1 MFSSTCHRWK
11 WDEVFDMLFTRSF
24 KSKLLKHTSIKIWEG
39 QSCSFCCS
47 KSCTVHR
54 PCPEKGIFTV
64 YLWIIQTLR
73 LNFVPGLLCYITSE
87 LRYFRETAC
96 VVFACSSS
104 VHTEFACL
112 VSIVIFRDVCKQ
124 LIGTDKGNVVCMWH
138 DVWKRWWVVEVY
150 FCWLHSDTNQC
161 SSLTSTRIISN
172 LASGPDFK
180 LTYKLVNAQI
190 TFWMPHRV
198 TFCSAA
204 NKWFKGSENT

>member
-104 VHTEFACL
+104 VHTECACL

-138 DVWKRWWVVEVY
+138 DVWKRWWRFIFADCTQTQISAHLLQVPGLLVI
-150 FCWLHSDTNQC
+150 WLLDLISNW
-161 SSLTSTRIISN
+161 LTS
-172 LASGPDFK
+172 
-180 LTYKLVNAQI
+180 
-190 TFWMPHRV
+190 
-198 TFCSAA
+198 
-204 NKWFKGSENT
+204 

>member
-1 MFSSTCHRWK
+1 MFTSTCHRWK

-24 KSKLLKHTSIKIWEG
+24 KSKLLEHTSVQIWEG
-39 QSCSFCCS
+39 QRCSFCCS
-47 KSCTVHR
+47 KSCAVHR

-73 LNFVPGLLCYITSE
+73 LNFVPGFLCYITSE

-104 VHTEFACL
+104 VHTECVCL
-112 VSIVIFRDVCKQ
+112 VSIVIFGDVCKQ
-124 LIGTDKGNVVCMWH
+124 LMGTDKGNVVCMWH
-138 DVWKRWWVVEVY
+138 DVWKRWRR
-150 FCWLHSDTNQC
+150 FIFADCTQTQISALIS
-161 SSLTSTRIISN
+161 RIISN
-172 LASGPDFK
+172 LASRPDFK
-180 LTYKLVNAQI
+180 LTCKLVNAQI

-204 NKWFKGSENT
+204 NKWFKGRENT

>member
-1 MFSSTCHRWK
+1 MFTSTCHRWK

-24 KSKLLKHTSIKIWEG
+24 KSKLLEHTSVQIWEG

-47 KSCTVHR
+47 KSCAVHR

-73 LNFVPGLLCYITSE
+73 LNFVPGFLCYITSE
-87 LRYFRETAC
+87 LRYFRETAR

-104 VHTEFACL
+104 VHTECACL
-112 VSIVIFRDVCKQ
+112 VSIVIFGDVCKQ
-124 LIGTDKGNVVCMWH
+124 LIGTDKGNVVYMWH
-138 DVWKRWWVVEVY
+138 DVWKRWWR
-150 FCWLHSDTNQC
+150 FIFADCTQTPISALIS
-161 SSLTSTRIISN
+161 RIISN
-172 LASGPDFK
+172 LASRPDFK
-180 LTYKLVNAQI
+180 LTCKLVNAQI

-204 NKWFKGSENT
+204 NKWFKGRENT